1 MKKISLAIAGVA
13 MLALAGCD
21 RGSEQEQLG
30 DNVQT
35 NAVAPTEDLNA
46 LSEQAANIAAEAQ
59 QLENQSAELNQ
70 EAETTPAPAD
80 NAAGPET
87 EADEN
92 IQGM

>member
-13 MLALAGCD
+13 LLALAGCD
-21 RGSEQEQLG
+21 RGSDQEQLG

-35 NAVAPTEDLNA
+35 DAIAPTEDLNA

-59 QLENQSAELNQ
+59 QLENQAAELNQ
-70 EAETTPAPAD
+70 EAETAAPVD
-80 NAAGPET
+80 TAAGPET